1 MTSATLMRE
10 IDRIL
15 TQTIEIRRHVHKHPE
30 LSCEELQTTA
40 YICDILEKNKIR
52 YKLLP
57 NRSGIVAEVGTGE
70 RAVGIRAELDALP
83 VTELTG
89 LDYASVNDGVMHAC
103 GHDINLAT
111 ALGFLLLLAPHESEL
126 TRRVRVFFQP
136 AEETV
141 GGADAM
147 IKLGCLDD
155 PKVDTVFGFHVDPTL
170 RIGAVRYL
178 PGAMNA
184 AVTDVELT
192 IRGKS
197 CHGARPQQ
205 GIDAI
210 VAAAGVVSALQS
222 IPSRRFAA
230 TTPVIITIGTING
243 GTASN
248 IVADEVKM
256 SGTLRALDMNV
267 MRELKS
273 LVKQTCEQAARGFG
287 AQAEVVF
294 TTEYPVLD
302 NNQKL
307 TECTIDKIS
316 ALIGKD
322 NVYKMDAPSL
332 GADDFAFFCQ
342 AADCCYFNIGCRGDS
357 QGDDQILHSAHLAP
371 DEGCIKNALE
381 ILCEIII

>member
-57 NRSGIVAEVGTGE
+57 NRSGIVAEVGFGDT
-70 RAVGIRAELDALP
+70 AVGIRAELDALP

-89 LDYASVNDGVMHAC
+89 LEYASVNEGVMHAC

-147 IKLGCLDD
+147 IKFGCLED

-170 RIGAVRYL
+170 RVGAVRYL

-192 IRGKS
+192 IRGRS
-197 CHGARPQQ
+197 CHGARPHQ
-205 GIDAI
+205 GVDAI

-273 LVKQTCEQAARGFG
+273 LVKQTCEQTARGFG